1 MTVDRWLAA
10 FEIVDAASLVNPLA
24 QQVLAFLERYATAF
38 ATVIEL
44 RRNSEGELIVAE
56 FLTGVPQAPVYPI
69 LKRER
74 IGILFV
80 GHDRL
85 PFVVMLRDDFPDTEH
100 QQVVP
105 EGHPFVICIDD
116 RPWSEA
122 RLTWTPAEF
131 VDRIVSWFRR
141 AARGEL
147 QDARQPLDPILAGS
161 GLSFVVAR
169 SILDAP
175 DAAHLVGTYDATF
188 KNVLRVKRYTEAGH
202 IAAGMDPVTIA
213 AYRIAPQRMERMRRA
228 PTSLASLALWLN
240 DRGVDLLGDLR
251 TRFSTAL
258 DAGAGAAWSLQSR
271 FAVIVEMPILSPR
284 DLRQTG
290 VDMRA
295 FVTAKAAGDIAVSLG
310 IALKQ
315 ERRSEGSR
323 VGYVKAIPAG
333 MVDATGLAAIVVQSA
348 EVNLEFE
355 RDLATR
361 LAGHQQVDTRRAVM
375 LGAGAIGSHVA
386 ECLVREGRFTWTVI
400 DDDQLLPHNLAR
412 HTAIGE
418 QVTRSK
424 AEIVASRLNAILS
437 GPPIATALTATFSE
451 KPEESVRGAL
461 TAAEIVID
469 ATASVV
475 AARTL
480 SDADY
485 GARRI
490 SVFFNPTGEASVLLA
505 EPADR
510 GSTLRD
516 LEAQYYGLVLRTP
529 RLASHLGKEAETV
542 AYTGACRAITNR
554 IPESRAAI
562 LSGLAANSLSAVV
575 DQDAGAISVWSLAPS
590 GEVAVDT
597 APLETVSRYSAR
609 GWTVTIDD
617 GLIRRIRDLRQPK
630 LPRETGGILFGLVD
644 IPAKAIHLVD
654 ATPAPPGS
662 VEERGEFIRGMGG
675 VDEMIQD
682 VHRRTAGQVRY
693 VGEWHSHPPR
703 HSARPSVIDGQQ
715 LDWLAAL
722 MGMDAMPGLMVIA
735 ADRQLAV
742 ILASETATR
751 SDATS

>member
-10 FEIVDAASLVNPLA
+10 FEIVDAASLVNPQA
-24 QQVLAFLERYATAF
+24 QQLLAFLERHAAAF
-38 ATVIEL
+38 ATVVEL
-44 RRNSEGELIVAE
+44 RRNGAGELIVAD
-56 FLTGVPQAPVYPI
+56 FLTGVPQSPVYPI

-74 IGILFV
+74 IGLLFV
-80 GHDRL
+80 GEDRL

-100 QQVVP
+100 QQIVP
-105 EGHPFVICIDD
+105 EGYPFVICIDD

-131 VDRIVSWFRR
+131 VDRIVLWFRR

-175 DAAHLVGTYDATF
+175 DAANLVGQYDARF
-188 KNVLRVKRYTEAGH
+188 KNVLRVKRFNEVGH

-228 PTSLASLALWLN
+228 PANLASLALWLN
-240 DRGVDLLGDLR
+240 DRGVDLLGDLG
-251 TRFSTAL
+251 TRF
-258 DAGAGAAWSLQSR
+258 GAAFDKGAAAAWPLQSR
-271 FAVIVEMPILSPR
+271 FAVIVEVPVLSPR
-284 DLRQTG
+284 DHRQTG

-315 ERRSEGSR
+315 ESRSEGSR

-333 MVDATGLAAIVVQSA
+333 AIDAAGLAAIVVQSA

-361 LAGHQQVDTRRAVM
+361 LAGHQQVDTRKAAM

-386 ECLVREGRFTWTVI
+386 ECLVREGRFTWIVI

-412 HTAIGE
+412 HTAVGA
-418 QVTRSK
+418 QVTQPK
-424 AEIVASRLNAILS
+424 AEIVAARLNEILS
-437 GPPIATALTATFSE
+437 GPPIAQAITANFSDT
-451 KPEESVRGAL
+451 PEEPVDNAL
-461 TAAEIVID
+461 KAAEIIID

-475 AARTL
+475 AARAL

-485 GARRI
+485 SARRV
-490 SVFFNPTGEASVLLA
+490 SVFFNPSGEAAVLLA

-510 GSTLRD
+510 ALTLRD

-529 RLASHLGKEAETV
+529 RLASHLGKDAETI

-562 LSGLAANSLSAVV
+562 LSGLAANGLSAIV
-575 DQDAGAISVWSLAPS
+575 DQPGGAISVWSLAPL
-590 GEVAVDT
+590 GEVALDT
-597 APLETVSRYSAR
+597 APLEAVSRYRAR
-609 GWTVTIDD
+609 GWTITIDD
-617 GLIRRIRDLRQPK
+617 GLIRRIHNLRRPK

-644 IPAKAIHLVD
+644 IPAQEIYLVD

-662 VEERGEFIRGMGG
+662 VEERGQFIRGMGG
-675 VDEMIQD
+675 VDEMMLD
-682 VHRRTAGQVRY
+682 AHRRTGGQVRY

-703 HSARPSVIDGQQ
+703 YSARPSAIDGQQ

-722 MGMDAMPGLMVIA
+722 MGMDEMPGLMVIA